1 MVAQRAEYDK
11 IVAHISFTPCIRATY
26 HCIHVTGVT
35 ISYVRSLLSPFH
47 DDERINRR
55 VVN

>member
-11 IVAHISFTPCIRATY
+11 IVAHISFTPCIRVTY